1 MQKLLREKKEL
12 PAVPKNIFR
21 RNSKQE
27 DDDPQYETNVIICST
42 TCLGITSSQAS
53 RINVK
58 FTY

>member
-1 MQKLLREKKEL
+1 MRRPAKVFQKNYLEGH
-12 PAVPKNIFR
+12 
-21 RNSKQE
+21 SKQE